1 MMEKEPQISRQSQ
14 TWHVPCENGKQ
25 THREATEKIQISI
38 MLISNNKTIPFN
50 YYLLAIQCEV
60 EGFFVV
66 MKEASCCFLFLSRAR
81 LLDEKSYKKRMNE

>member
-60 EGFFVV
+60 EGFFCRNERGL
-66 MKEASCCFLFLSRAR
+66 MLFPVPLQSSTA
-81 LLDEKSYKKRMNE
+81 